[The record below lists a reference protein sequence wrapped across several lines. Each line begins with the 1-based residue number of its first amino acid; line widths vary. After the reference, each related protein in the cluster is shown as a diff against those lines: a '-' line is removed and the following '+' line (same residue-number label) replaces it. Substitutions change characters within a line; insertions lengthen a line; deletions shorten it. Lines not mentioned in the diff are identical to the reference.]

1 MWAKFA
7 RHWALAT
14 PDPRLVTKMY
24 YFLLTLLILDGLLLA
39 VVVLLQAGQGGG
51 LASLGGG
58 APEKVLGGRQATT
71 LLHQLSWVFGGGLMV
86 LSLLLSLVSSNRS
99 AGVSDVQ
106 RQLRQQAAPTPV
118 APLNTAP
125 PTAPQ
130 ALPQQAPPPAAP
142 TKTP

>member
-1 MWAKFA
+1 
-7 RHWALAT
+7 
-14 PDPRLVTKMY
+14 MY
-24 YFLLTLLILDGLLLA
+24 YFLLTLLILD
-39 VVVLLQAGQGGG
+39 GQGGG

-86 LSLLLSLVSSNRS
+86 LSLLLSLVSSNRT
-99 AGVSDVQ
+99 AGLSDVQ
-106 RQLRQQAAPTPV
+106 RQLRQQQAPTPT

-125 PTAPQ
+125 PAAPP

-142 TKTP
+142 NKTP